1 LGGPE
6 GPRGGEEGGVAGL
19 APRIAKPGNHQ
30 SMEAASASTSCAFDD
45 GVGPSGL
52 DALPRDL
59 LLQILSLLDPSDV
72 VVGGACCKA
81 LQHLSACDDLWRM
94 LLWRHYAPV
103 LRLAFGGRLAS
114 PLPPLSWRQH
124 FFSFRNLWMVQA
136 ARPPHCRAIFSIR
149 GHVYDA
155 TDFVDDHPGLPAF
168 LLSAA
173 GTDASAAFALAGH
186 SENARKILQRFAVPS
201 LDPFQPQPSW
211 PCGGGSAA
219 SGESLG
225 VGGGR
230 ESGSGP
236 SGSGPSGSGPSGSGP
251 SGGSQSRPSPPVDG
265 GGGGGG
271 ARGEGGSSS
280 DGVSG
285 EGGGARAVFELVRGL
300 MRTAEGRR
308 QLVDALCG
316 LVYAAVVDL
325 ERSGREPVGIQ
336 QRVKP
341 GTAAAGIQ
349 RFLPVMWETTRRK
362 TMVVSRL
369 LG

>member
-1 LGGPE
+1 MD
-6 GPRGGEEGGVAGL
+6 
-19 APRIAKPGNHQ
+19 Q
-30 SMEAASASTSCAFDD
+30 AASASTSCASDD

-81 LQHLSACDDLWRM
+81 LQHLSACDDLWQM

-251 SGGSQSRPSPPVDG
+251 RGGSQSRPSPPVDG

-285 EGGGARAVFELVRGL
+285 EGGGARAVFGLVRGL